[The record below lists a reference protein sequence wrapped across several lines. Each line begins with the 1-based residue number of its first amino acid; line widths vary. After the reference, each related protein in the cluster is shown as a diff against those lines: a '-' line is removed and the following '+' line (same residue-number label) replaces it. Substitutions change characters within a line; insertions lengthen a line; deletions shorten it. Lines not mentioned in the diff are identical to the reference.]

1 MSNVDNRI
9 VQMEFDNKQ
18 FESGVKETMSTLDRL
33 KQALKLDNVTDGF
46 DKLGKSSDELSS
58 RMKKTGDDGANAFT
72 MLSSQLDAIGGKVD
86 SLVSRFSVLGT
97 MLHNFGMQFAST
109 VKEMSIGKVSAG
121 FTKYAESS
129 EAISTLKSALGVG
142 SKQAIYK
149 AVQELNTYSDQ
160 TSYDLSS
167 MTQNLSM
174 FVNSG
179 VKLETATEAIKGIG
193 NAAANAG
200 VSIQKTKNVMKNFSD
215 ALGAGALKLQDWK
228 SLELMGFATKE
239 IKEQFI
245 EAGKAIG
252 KIDKNGFV
260 LNEKGKKTKL
270 QITYENFRES
280 LKYDWLT
287 ADVMM
292 KTLEK
297 YADTTQ
303 EFGANAFEA
312 AKVART
318 YQEAMDAVRDAV
330 STGWMHVF
338 ENIFGDVDEAAS
350 LWTSFSDM
358 LIVRLSDPF
367 FGWIN
372 GILKEWKNYGGREKL
387 IRMFSEMSAM
397 LIGLETEVGES
408 VYVNQNLLTSTVE
421 AMQEVFGVLDW
432 RKLLIGTDKVMM
444 AMVNLHKWMDTKNKD
459 GLTVFDRIKSGLI
472 GVFSVFGI
480 FGEIGKGIWSFG
492 KSIAGQLVPSLEAL
506 LDLFP
511 EVGEFLK
518 GVFDWFKNNQ
528 LFQKFGEK
536 LANIFTPFTSRLPR
550 LITGV
555 YDKLKGFVTF
565 LGTNETIRKA
575 AESWKTFFSTFLD
588 GIPKF
593 IEKAISFGKS
603 LFETFKTTDEF
614 RKIADIYTKYV
625 KPIGKGF
632 IEFGGRVA
640 DALTS
645 FLTID
650 TSGAANIWEKLK
662 IRFGAFGDLGEWIS
676 QKWGKVKEL
685 FPTLVKVEEFWNNS
699 KIPDKITKAYN
710 FIDRVFSSVFGLDTS
725 GITSMAGKV
734 KARLKAG
741 YDIAKP
747 ALEKFYNKFKTFV
760 KKHDFLNTI
769 FSSAKSV
776 GSKVKTF
783 LSPVYTK
790 VTDWFSKVKNK
801 IKGVFESDNPLESF
815 FESVK
820 TFGSKAK
827 TKLTSFFEP
836 ISNAFTKLKDKIKTA
851 FESDNPF
858 EKIGEVFTS
867 IGSKIKNAIKEL
879 IFGKEGEQ
887 KENFLTRTVSAIVTG
902 WNTAKEKLSSAW
914 ETFSAWV
921 GPFWESAKSYVSN
934 LFSSG
939 GEEASADGSIGFFE
953 GIAQKLTSA
962 WESIKGVGEEVWN
975 FFKKLFG
982 KDAPKPDDKNTVS
995 DIFNN
1000 TLKDSVENG
1009 EFEKTKSLL
1018 DKLKKYYEDFKKKLL
1033 ELWDSLKEVDWG
1045 SMALKIGGILIVIG
1059 VVAGAL
1065 TAFNFSRA
1073 KKLNA
1078 DGYESAST
1086 KILKIAIAIGLI
1098 AGAFY
1103 AIGTLND
1110 DQISNAK
1117 SVLVAIGRTIAKL
1130 MVLSTIMA
1138 KLGGTGRAM
1147 KNVGDSIFAIAGS
1160 IALIGAA
1167 IYILGSLYGD
1177 GTVFWTGAK
1186 IVAGIAVFLL
1196 AVQWLSGLIQKW
1208 VGPPAKMEGLIGFA
1222 GAIFILGLA
1231 VIALGLLSKD
1241 HGPELWTGVG
1251 MVAVL
1256 GVILV
1261 AFQGLMALIGKF
1273 IGQPAKVSGAIAS
1286 AGAILML
1293 ALAVALLSLV
1303 DQSKL
1308 WSAVGAVAVLALCV
1322 IGMQAAMAL
1331 MSHFKVK
1338 AGVIIATIVCAVLL
1352 GGLMVV
1358 LAHVF
1363 NMVKDVPTEVMMQ
1376 FAISF
1381 AIIAASLIAAM
1392 LIFSAIPFPAALAA
1406 AGSLI
1411 AFISAI
1417 AIAFLLASAIATVG
1431 MNNINTI
1438 IFTLGSTLGTFSEL
1452 TADGSAENAKNM
1464 VKDIAGMM
1472 GDIMIVAAHAS
1483 SIELF
1488 MTGVTRI
1495 GNGLKSFNTATAAID
1510 PSRADNALHMANKI
1524 GEVVTALKS
1533 SGAEDFPDMAIGLT
1547 HLGSALSLYYSS
1559 ISGIEVPENATFNPE
1574 NLKTALSGIAE
1585 ALPSDDMLGAFRDI
1599 ASTEEG
1605 SKGDELAKFALGMEA
1620 IKNALWD
1627 YANVCTDLPI
1637 DEVTAA
1643 NEALSQ
1649 LATLTTNIPAT
1660 SISFEFLGFDATL
1673 KTNQPTLE
1681 EFASDVT
1688 ALSTGL
1694 DNFVLA
1700 TEGIDT
1706 TKLKSAVDTLT
1717 AISEIQPPKQ
1727 GGIMDF
1733 LTGQGTL
1740 ASFATQMGYL
1750 ADGFAKYAE
1759 KAGAEGIDYSKITN
1773 SRKVIEELAAIQNS
1787 LDPDGGLMGFIGGT
1801 KKEAFAGLADN
1812 LGSIGEGVA
1821 AFGKAINGGG
1831 VSFDNS
1837 GDAVSVIKQFAEVYR
1852 NMPNIGGFFAAFS
1865 GDIHL
1870 EDFATKIPKLAE
1882 GIVAFATGLGD
1893 VEIDSERM
1901 KAAVNYINDF
1911 ARIQAK
1917 IKTPGDMDLAGFTQ
1931 QIQSSISSLK
1941 TTSKEVLGNDFK
1953 FNDSA
1958 IQQVIGYIQSFK
1970 DIAIQMKGLKD
1981 EGNMDFETFGKNIK
1995 SFFTSL
2001 MEVSTDTGT
2010 FGSKTF
2016 NTEKFKALADGI
2028 KTSFDSI
2035 KEAINSI
2042 KGINTGEGS
2051 LSSIITGLLDD
2062 GVTAVEGKQD
2072 AFKGAATKLVEGLQN
2087 GIKEGSVEEE
2097 AKGLAQAGAGDSG
2110 VRSAYS
2116 DFESAGEY
2124 LVQGLKAG
2132 LEKTDAA
2139 VSAAKTLGSKVLG
2152 ALKSALQEK
2161 SPSKASMEYGMYL
2174 DEGLA
2179 LGIDKY
2185 GQMANTAAGNVAR
2198 MVLGTMDGIIQSHD
2212 SNVPITPVL
2221 DTSNMASYANTF
2233 AAYRNEWSAVDAV
2246 RKRLET
2252 AKVSDVAAKM
2262 DVSVNDRYANTMESF
2277 RSDISDLGDR
2287 ISSLRVVMDSGTV
2300 VGELAPGMDSAL
2312 GRRANNSSRR
2322 VS

>member
-97 MLHNFGMQFAST
+97 MMHNFGMQFAST
-109 VKEMSIGKVSAG
+109 VKEMSVGQVSAG

-129 EAISTLKSALGVG
+129 EAISTLKSALGYG
-142 SKQAIYK
+142 SKNAIYK

-245 EAGKAIG
+245 EAGKELK
-252 KIDKNGFV
+252 KIDKDGYV

-287 ADVMM
+287 AEVMM
-292 KTLEK
+292 KTLGK

-330 STGWMHVF
+330 STGWMHMF

-459 GLTVFDRIKSGLI
+459 GLTIFDRIRSGLV

-645 FLTID
+645 FFTID
-650 TSGAANIWEKLK
+650 TSGATNMWEKLK
-662 IRFGAFGDLGEWIS
+662 IRFGAFGDLGEWVS

-725 GITSMAGKV
+725 GITTMAGKV

-741 YDIAKP
+741 YDIVKP
-747 ALEKFYNKFKTFV
+747 AVEKLYNKLKTFV

-769 FSSAKSV
+769 FSSVKTV

-790 VTDWFSKVKNK
+790 ITEWFGKAKDK
-801 IKGVFESDNPLESF
+801 IKSVFESDNPLESF
-815 FESVK
+815 FEAVK
-820 TFGSKAK
+820 TFGTKAK
-827 TKLTSFFEP
+827 ARLTSFFEP
-836 ISNAFTKLKDKIKTA
+836 ISDAFTKLKDKIKTA
-851 FESDNPF
+851 FESDNPL

-867 IGSKIKNAIKEL
+867 IGTKIKNAIKEL

-982 KDAPKPDDKNTVS
+982 KDAPKPDKKNTVS
-995 DIFNN
+995 DIFNS
-1000 TLKDSVENG
+1000 TLKESVENG
-1009 EFEKTKSLL
+1009 EFDKTLSLF
-1018 DKLKKYYEDFKKKLL
+1018 DKLKKYYEDLKKKLI

-1045 SMALKIGGILIVIG
+1045 SMALKIGGILIVVGI
-1059 VVAGAL
+1059 VAGAL

-1078 DGYESAST
+1078 DGYESTST

-1103 AIGTLND
+1103 AIGTLEKP
-1110 DQISNAK
+1110 QIDNAK

-1130 MVLSTIMA
+1130 MVLSAIMA

-1167 IYILGSLYGD
+1167 IYILGSLYDTG
-1177 GTVFWTGAK
+1177 VFWRGAG

-1196 AVQWLSGLIQKW
+1196 GVQWLSGLIQKW

-1231 VIALGLLSKD
+1231 VIALGLLSKE

-1308 WSAVGAVAVLALCV
+1308 WSSVGAVAVLALCV

-1352 GGLMVV
+1352 GGLMIT
-1358 LAHVF
+1358 LAHCF
-1363 NMVKDVPTEVMMQ
+1363 NQVKDIPTEVMMQ

-1381 AIIAASLIAAM
+1381 AIIAGTLAAA
-1392 LIFSAIPFPAALAA
+1392 LLLFCAIPFTAALSA

-1411 AFISAI
+1411 VFIAAI
-1417 AIAFLLASAIATVG
+1417 ALAFLLASAIATVG
-1431 MNNINTI
+1431 MNNVNTM

-1452 TADGSAENAKNM
+1452 TADGSVENAKNM

-1533 SGAEDFPDMAIGLT
+1533 SGAEDFPDMAVGLT

-1627 YANVCTDLPI
+1627 YANACTDLPI
-1637 DEVTAA
+1637 NEVTAA
-1643 NEALSQ
+1643 NTALSQ
-1649 LATLTTNIPAT
+1649 IATLTADIPAT

-1870 EDFATKIPKLAE
+1870 EDFATKIPELAK

-1931 QIQSSISSLK
+1931 QIQSSISALK
-1941 TTSKEVLGNDFK
+1941 TTSKDTLGDNFK
-1953 FNDSA
+1953 FNDTA
-1958 IQQVIGYIQSFK
+1958 IQQVIGYIRSFK

-2001 MEVSTDTGT
+2001 MEVSTDTGA

-2035 KEAINSI
+2035 KEAIKSI
-2042 KGINTGEGS
+2042 KDINTGEGS
-2051 LSSIITGLLDD
+2051 LSSIIAGLLDD
-2062 GVTAVEGKQD
+2062 GVTAIEGKQD
-2072 AFKGAATKLVEGLQN
+2072 AFEGAATKLVEGLQN
-2087 GIKEGSVEEE
+2087 GIKNGSIDDQASELGSKGAAALQSGSIYSQFVS
-2097 AKGLAQAGAGDSG
+2097 AGKHLVAGLA
-2110 VRSAYS
+2110 
-2116 DFESAGEY
+2116 E
-2124 LVQGLKAG
+2124 GLSSYG
-2132 LEKTDAA
+2132 PA
-2139 VSAAKTLGSKVLG
+2139 VSAAETMAAKVL
-2152 ALKSALQEK
+2152 SAMRNK
-2161 SPSKASMEYGMYL
+2161 MSIASPSKATMEYGMYL

-2198 MVLGTMDGIIQSHD
+2198 MVLGTMDSIIQNHD
-2212 SNVPITPVL
+2212 TDVAIKPVL
-2221 DTSNMASYANTF
+2221 DTTNMASYANTF

-2246 RKRLET
+2246 RKRLEA

-2262 DVSVNDRYANTMESF
+2262 DVSVNDRYANTIESF

-2287 ISSLRVVMDSGTV
+2287 ISSMRVVMDTGTV

-2312 GRRANNSSRR
+2312 GRRANYSSRR